1 MTSAIVAIASAVI
14 VYLFVEGFGRLYP
27 SKAAW
32 LRIRSRHGR
41 RAARKMRERFEA
53 GADRGTPRWLT
64 IVLAVLVGGWIAS
77 ASLLDKRWWEVV
89 LDVLPY
95 VLVGVAFLRLPP
107 VMRKI
112 AERMKTYERDIGE
125 DPDSDLNDDGDGGA
139 AVIAL

>member
-1 MTSAIVAIASAVI
+1 MTSAIVAISMAALVWA
-14 VYLFVEGFGRLYP
+14 FVEGLGRFYP

-41 RAARKMRERFEA
+41 RVARSMRERFEA
-53 GADRGTPRWLT
+53 VADAGTPRWLT
-64 IVLAVLVGGWIAS
+64 ILLAVLVVGWIAS

-89 LDVLPY
+89 MDVAPY
-95 VLVGVAFLRLPP
+95 VLVGGAFLRLPK

-112 AERMKTYERDIGE
+112 AERMKDYEKDFP
-125 DPDSDLNDDGDGGA
+125 DPDHEEGDGGA

>member
-1 MTSAIVAIASAVI
+1 MSTALVAIGIAA
-14 VYLFVEGFGRLYP
+14 LTWAFVEGLGRTYP

-41 RAARKMRERFEA
+41 RVARAMRERFEA
-53 GADRGTPRWLT
+53 GAARGTPRWLT
-64 IVLAVLVGGWIAS
+64 IALAGLVIGWIAS

-95 VLVGVAFLRLPP
+95 VLVGVAFHRLPP
-107 VMRKI
+107 NMRKI
-112 AERMKTYERDIGE
+112 AARMKDYERDFDE
-125 DPDSDLNDDGDGGA
+125 DLDDPGDGGA